1 MPRAGASRAMGGK
14 FSWPVAAVSMIAL
27 VAGVVTSVWFAE
39 GLRRAAGADPMFGP
53 AMDLW
58 MIGGS
63 IAGAAIIGFTALA
76 EARRK
81 PPPPEFFPPALL
93 PQWREVE
100 QPATPGWDPRE
111 RRW

>member
-1 MPRAGASRAMGGK
+1 MGGK

-39 GLRRAAGADPMFGP
+39 GLRRAAGADPMFGS

-63 IAGAAIIGFTALA
+63 ITGAAIIGLAAFA
-76 EARRK
+76 EARRR

-93 PQWREVE
+93 PQWHEGP
-100 QPATPGWDPRE
+100 QQATQWQDPRE
-111 RRW
+111 RSW